1 MMFGKKKE
9 EEYEYIGQN
18 YNNAV
23 SLFQSYLYKG
33 EKILYSTG
41 NGTTDE
47 SIIEKLHQLEDT
59 KIGKAIAAA
68 HMALL
73 FGGIILCM
81 LGYPIIGV
89 IVIAL
94 CISIPLVMAIVLI
107 IMYCAKPPSANAAIT
122 DKRVISM
129 IGKNWDE
136 IPLKDV
142 SETSIRN
149 GNMIMVRTKGYSA
162 ASTTDYLVIYKVQNP
177 LGVKQMLDEAVQRA
191 KTEQYQY

>member
-1 MMFGKKKE
+1 MFGREKE
-9 EEYEYIGQN
+9 EEYEYIGQKR
-18 YNNAV
+18 NNAV

-33 EKILYSTG
+33 EKILYATG
-41 NGTTDE
+41 NGNSNE
-47 SIIEKLHQLEDT
+47 SIIEKLNQLEDT

-89 IVIAL
+89 IMIAL
-94 CISIPLVMAIVLI
+94 FILIPIAGFIVLL
-107 IMYCAKPPSANAAIT
+107 IMYCTKPPSANGAIT

-136 IPLKDV
+136 IALKDV
-142 SETSIRN
+142 SETSIWN
-149 GNMIMVRTKGYSA
+149 GNMIMVRTKGYSDT
-162 ASTTDYLVIYKVQNP
+162 STTDYLVIYKVQNP
-177 LGVKQMLDEAVQRA
+177 LGVKQMLDEAVRMA
-191 KTEQYQY
+191 KMNQNQV